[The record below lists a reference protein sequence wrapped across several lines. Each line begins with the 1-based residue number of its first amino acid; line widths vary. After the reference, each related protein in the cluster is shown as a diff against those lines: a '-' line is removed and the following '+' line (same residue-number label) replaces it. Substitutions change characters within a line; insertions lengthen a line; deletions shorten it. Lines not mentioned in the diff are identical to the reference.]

1 MPSVAFTQNLQRHV
15 ACPPCRV
22 AGATVGESLE
32 AAFALYPKLK
42 GYVLDEHGALRF
54 HMAVYVDGV
63 PIADRRDLSD
73 PVSETGQIFIMQALS
88 GG

>member
-1 MPSVAFTQNLQRHV
+1 VGGDT
-15 ACPPCRV
+15 
-22 AGATVGESLE
+22 AGDCLE
-32 AAFALYPKLK
+32 AAFNLYPKLR

-63 PIADRRDLSD
+63 PIGDRYGLSD
-73 PVSETGQIFIMQALS
+73 PVSEAGEIFVMQALS